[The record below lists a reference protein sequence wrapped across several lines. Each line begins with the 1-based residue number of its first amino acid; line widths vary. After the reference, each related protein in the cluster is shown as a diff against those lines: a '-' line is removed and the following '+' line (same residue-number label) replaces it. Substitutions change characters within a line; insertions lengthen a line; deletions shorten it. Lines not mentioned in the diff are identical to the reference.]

1 MEWKIFLTIPT
12 NHVQQ
17 RPDQVSVQTPHEGA
31 APGGQGQHR
40 HRASGQEPLQISA
53 SVSTTSS
60 NIAYM
65 SAPDQIPT
73 ILSLCPPARRWCCP
87 GWRGPA
93 PAPAWPRAPSGGS
106 PRLCTGCRCS
116 PAPGTWLQLATLLAT
131 AGYTIEDTHLN
142 PSAPTSSGVSIM
154 PPSSSSTRTFSSG
167 TMSSSPRGGIVYLE
181 RDILDNEYYIQR
193 RY

>member
-1 MEWKIFLTIPT
+1 
-12 NHVQQ
+12 
-17 RPDQVSVQTPHEGA
+17 
-31 APGGQGQHR
+31 
-40 HRASGQEPLQISA
+40 
-53 SVSTTSS
+53 
-60 NIAYM
+60 M

-131 AGYTIEDTHLN
+131 AGYSYSWLHSAGHRAGTTEDTHLN
-142 PSAPTSSGVSIM
+142 PSAPTNNLVSTTL
-154 PPSSSSTRTFSSG
+154 PSSNSTSTFSLG
-167 TMSSSPRGGIVYLE
+167 TMSVSPRAGILYRFTLAPYLIIKLSQVCNIKNQISNKTE
-181 RDILDNEYYIQR
+181 HL
-193 RY
+193 

>member
-12 NHVQQ
+12 NHVEQ
-17 RPDQVSVQTPHEGA
+17 RPDQVPVQTPHEGA

-40 HRASGQEPLQISA
+40 HRASRQEPLEISA

-60 NIAYM
+60 NIAYI

-116 PAPGTWLQLATLLAT
+116 PAPGTWLQLATSAVNDPSVSQSVI
-131 AGYTIEDTHLN
+131 TITEK
-142 PSAPTSSGVSIM
+142 APT
-154 PPSSSSTRTFSSG
+154 
-167 TMSSSPRGGIVYLE
+167 
-181 RDILDNEYYIQR
+181 RDGWVAWHSVL
-193 RY
+193 

>member
-131 AGYTIEDTHLN
+131 AGYTPGYSWLQLATLR
-142 PSAPTSSGVSIM
+142 PTLEQELL
-154 PPSSSSTRTFSSG
+154 RTF
-167 TMSSSPRGGIVYLE
+167 T
-181 RDILDNEYYIQR
+181 
-193 RY
+193 